1 MNAARR
7 SWRCGSAAL
16 WLCGVAPLLRAA
28 VPCAGLFSPSLH
40 DRTLCGIE
48 AIACRQPLAYE
59 TNSTNP
65 HRYQVLLIQ
74 RPPCSN
80 FATSRPCTRDSL
92 VEAAERLHLTQ
103 SALSHQFKE
112 LEERLGMQLF
122 VRKTKPV
129 RFTSAGLR
137 LLQLAD
143 SLLPQLRTAERDL
156 ARLAGGT
163 AGRLHMAIECHSCFQ
178 WLMPTIDQFRDAWPE
193 VELDLASGFSFAP
206 LPALAR
212 GDLDLVVTA
221 DPIELPGITYV
232 PLFTYEALLAV
243 ANQHALA
250 GRPYVVPEDLER
262 ETLITYPVE
271 RDRLDVFTRFLD
283 PADVE
288 PAQVRIA
295 ELTVMMMQLV
305 ASGRGVCCLPNWAL
319 HEYSSRGYVTARR
332 LGEKGLYCTLFAAI
346 RTDMFDAPFMRDFLL
361 TAKDTSF
368 ATLEGVSAAKG

>member
-1 MNAARR
+1 MEPMVLEIRHLKTLH
-7 SWRCGSAAL
+7 AL
-16 WLCGVAPLLRAA
+16 R
-28 VPCAGLFSPSLH
+28 
-40 DRTLCGIE
+40 
-48 AIACRQPLAYE
+48 E
-59 TNSTNP
+59 T
-65 HRYQVLLIQ
+65 
-74 RPPCSN
+74 
-80 FATSRPCTRDSL
+80 DSL
-92 VEAAERLHLTQ
+92 VEAADRLHLTQ

-112 LEERLGMQLF
+112 LEERMGMPLF

-143 SLLPQLRTAERDL
+143 ATLPLLRGAERDI

-212 GDLDLVVTA
+212 GDLDLVVTSA
-221 DPIELPGITYV
+221 PLALAGITYV
-232 PLFTYEALLAV
+232 P
-243 ANQHALA
+243 
-250 GRPYVVPEDLER
+250 
-262 ETLITYPVE
+262 LITYPVE
-271 RDRLDVFTRFLD
+271 RDRLDIFTRFLE

-288 PAQVRIA
+288 PAQVRTS

-305 ASGRGVCCLPNWAL
+305 ASGRGVCGMPHWAL
-319 HEYSSRGYVTARR
+319 HEYSSRGYVKAKR
-332 LGEKGLYCTLFAAI
+332 LGEKGLFATLYAAV
-346 RTDMFDAPFMRDFLL
+346 RADMLDAPYMRDFLL

-368 ATLEGVSAAKG
+368 STLDGVSAVR

>member
-1 MNAARR
+1 MLEIRHLKTLH
-7 SWRCGSAAL
+7 AL
-16 WLCGVAPLLRAA
+16 R
-28 VPCAGLFSPSLH
+28 
-40 DRTLCGIE
+40 
-48 AIACRQPLAYE
+48 E
-59 TNSTNP
+59 TN
-65 HRYQVLLIQ
+65 
-74 RPPCSN
+74 
-80 FATSRPCTRDSL
+80 SL

-112 LEERLGMQLF
+112 LEERLGQPLF
-122 VRKTKPV
+122 VRKTRPV

-143 SLLPQLRTAERDL
+143 DVLPQLRSAERDL

-178 WLMPTIDQFRDAWPE
+178 WLMPTIDQFRNAWPE

-212 GDLDLVVTA
+212 GDLDLVVTS
-221 DPIELPGITYV
+221 DPIELSGITYV
-232 PLFTYEALLAV
+232 PLFTYEAMLAI
-243 ANQHALA
+243 ANQHPLA
-250 GRPYVVPEDLER
+250 EQPYVRPEDLAS

-271 RDRLDVFTRFLD
+271 RDRLDIFTRFLE

-288 PAQVRIA
+288 PAQIRTS

-305 ASGRGVCCLPNWAL
+305 ASGRGVCCVPNWAL
-319 HEYSSRGYVTARR
+319 HEYSVRNYVTAKR
-332 LGEKGLYCTLFAAI
+332 LGEKGLIATLFAGI
-346 RTDMFDAPFMRDFLL
+346 RTDMLDSPFMRDFLL

-368 ATLEGVSAAKG
+368 ATLEGVSAAQKER